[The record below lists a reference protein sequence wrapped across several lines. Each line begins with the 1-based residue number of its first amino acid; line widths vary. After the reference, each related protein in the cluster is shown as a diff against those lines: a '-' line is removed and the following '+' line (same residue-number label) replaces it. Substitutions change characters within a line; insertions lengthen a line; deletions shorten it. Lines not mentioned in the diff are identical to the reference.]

1 MPNDYSRLLKGKKM
15 LSVQFRKIQRGLS
28 AVILVG
34 AIIMIPFSGAFCA
47 SDEKSEPAPLTT
59 NDPNIPKEELAYRV
73 DPLTKDDLS
82 VEASGWLQVIKAH
95 VADVSEVQIQALTA
109 EGDAKTKLLE
119 SVNKLKEEQTALT
132 DRFKMVIEE
141 LKSKGGKT
149 EDYDS
154 YIKAISGVYVDV
166 SDASATWTVITG
178 WLTSTEG
185 GLRWAK
191 NIVFFLL
198 IILIAWILSKAV
210 SKAVQKAISNINSA
224 SELLKDFI
232 VNISRK
238 TIFLVGFVVALSML
252 EVNVGPLLAAIGAA
266 GFIMGFALQGTLSN
280 FAAGIMILIYR
291 PFDIGDF
298 VDVAGTFGTVNAMT
312 IVSTTLRKP
321 DNQKVVVPN
330 NMIWGD
336 IITNIT
342 GTSKRR
348 VDLVFGIGYSD
359 DIANAQK
366 ILEDLLAGHE
376 SILKDPAPVVKVHEL
391 ADSSVNFVVRPW
403 VETDNYWDVYWDITR
418 AVKERF
424 DAEGVS
430 IPFPQRDVHVHQV
443 AMT

>member
-1 MPNDYSRLLKGKKM
+1 MKLFQFLKDRR
-15 LSVQFRKIQRGLS
+15 VLS
-28 AVILVG
+28 AFIIVWVIIL
-34 AIIMIPFSGAFCA
+34 IPFSAAFA
-47 SDEKSEPAPLTT
+47 ESDKKPKPKPLTT
-59 NDPNIPKEELAYRV
+59 DNPDISPEELEYRV
-73 DPLTKDDLS
+73 QPLTKDDLS
-82 VEASGWLQVIKAH
+82 VEADGWLQILKKH
-95 VADVSEVQIQALTA
+95 VGGVSEVQIQVLTA
-109 EGDAKTKLLE
+109 EDEEKTKLLE
-119 SVNKLKEEQTALT
+119 SVTKLKEQQTALV
-132 DRFKMVIEE
+132 DRLKVVIEE
-141 LKSKGGKT
+141 FKSKGGKI
-149 EDYDS
+149 EDYES
-154 YIKAISGVYVDV
+154 YITAISGVEVDV
-166 SDASATWTVITG
+166 SDAGATWTVVTG
-178 WLTSTEG
+178 WLLSTEG

-191 NIVFFLL
+191 NIVFFLI
-198 IILIAWILSKAV
+198 IILISWILSKVV
-210 SKAVQKAISNINSA
+210 SKAVKKAIENIRSA

-238 TIFLVGFVVALSML
+238 AIFLVGFIVALSML
-252 EVNVGPLLAAIGAA
+252 EVNIGPLLAAIGAA

-291 PFDIGDF
+291 PYDVGDL
-298 VDVAGTFGTVNAMT
+298 VDVAGTFGKVDAMT

-359 DIANAQK
+359 DIAKAQK
-366 ILEDLLAGHE
+366 ILEEILASHE
-376 SILKDPAPVVKVHEL
+376 SILKDPEPVVKVHEL

-430 IPFPQRDVHVHQV
+430 IPFPQRDVHVHQLS
-443 AMT
+443 TT

>member
-1 MPNDYSRLLKGKKM
+1 MRF
-15 LSVQFRKIQRGLS
+15 VQFITNQRFFTVFVLF
-28 AVILVG
+28 G
-34 AIIMIPFSGAFCA
+34 AITLIPIYGAIA
-47 SDEKSEPAPLTT
+47 ESENKPEPMPITT
-59 NDPNIPKEELAYRV
+59 NNPNMSKEELAYRV
-73 DPLTKDDLS
+73 EPLTKDDLLI
-82 VEASGWLQVIKAH
+82 EANGCLQILKENIGQ
-95 VADVSEVQIQALTA
+95 VSEVQIEALEA
-109 EGDAKTKLLE
+109 EGDEKTNLLE
-119 SVNKLKEEQTALT
+119 SVNKLKEEQTALI
-132 DRFKMVIEE
+132 DRLKVVIDE

-178 WLTSTEG
+178 WLTSAEG

-198 IILIAWILSKAV
+198 ILLIAWFLSKAV
-210 SKAVQKAISNINSA
+210 SKAVQKAISNLNSA

-232 VNISRK
+232 VNITRK
-238 TIFLVGFVVALSML
+238 AIFLVGFVVALSML
-252 EVNVGPLLAAIGAA
+252 EVNIGPLLAAIGAA

-291 PFDIGDF
+291 PYDVGDF
-298 VDVAGTFGTVNAMT
+298 VDVAGTFGKVDAMT

-359 DIANAQK
+359 DIAKAQK
-366 ILEDLLAGHE
+366 ILEDLLASHE

-430 IPFPQRDVHVHQV
+430 IPFPQRDVHMHQP
-443 AMT
+443 AAN

>member
-1 MPNDYSRLLKGKKM
+1 MILFQFLKKRR
-15 LSVQFRKIQRGLS
+15 VLS
-28 AVILVG
+28 AFIIVWVIIL
-34 AIIMIPFSGAFCA
+34 IPFSGAFA
-47 SDEKSEPAPLTT
+47 ESDKKSKPKPLTT
-59 NDPNIPKEELAYRV
+59 DNPNISPEELEYRV
-73 DPLTKDDLS
+73 QSLTKDDLS
-82 VEASGWLQVIKAH
+82 IEADGWLQVLKKH
-95 VADVSEVQIQALTA
+95 VGGVSEVQIQVLTA
-109 EGDAKTKLLE
+109 EDEEKTKLLE
-119 SVNKLKEEQTALT
+119 SVTKLKEQQTVLV
-132 DRFKMVIEE
+132 DRLKVVIEE
-141 LKSKGGKT
+141 FKSKGGKI
-149 EDYDS
+149 EDYES
-154 YIKAISGVYVDV
+154 YITAISGVEVDV
-166 SDASATWTVITG
+166 SDTGAAWTVVTG
-178 WLTSTEG
+178 WLLSTEG

-198 IILIAWILSKAV
+198 IILISWVLSKVV
-210 SKAVQKAISNINSA
+210 SKAVKKAIENIRSA

-238 TIFLVGFVVALSML
+238 AIFLVGFIVALSML
-252 EVNVGPLLAAIGAA
+252 EVNIGPLLAAIGAA
-266 GFIMGFALQGTLSN
+266 AFIMGFALQGTLSN

-291 PFDIGDF
+291 PYDVGDL
-298 VDVAGTFGTVNAMT
+298 VDVAGTFGKVDAMT

-348 VDLVFGIGYSD
+348 VDLVFGIGYTD
-359 DIANAQK
+359 DIAKAQK
-366 ILEDLLAGHE
+366 ILEEILTSHE
-376 SILKDPAPVVKVHEL
+376 SILKDPEPVVKVHEL

-430 IPFPQRDVHVHQV
+430 IPFPQRDVHVHQLS
-443 AMT
+443 TI